1 MEELKITKKEV
12 KDMKLLTDEELQK
25 LSFHEL
31 CVYLNMLEIAE
42 KELSEEG
49 DNNG

>member
-1 MEELKITKKEV
+1 MEEIKITKKEIEE
-12 KDMKLLTDEELQK
+12 MTLLTDEQLEK

-42 KELSEEG
+42 KMLGEES
-49 DNNG
+49 DN